1 MAVTITPEELY
12 YGTPVTLT
20 YGGVDVGGTTEPPT
34 VNIEVTEAHPDFENA
49 AGPIVGTSVITDVM
63 ASVDLMVNQMTA
75 QKLAWALPGSTSV
88 TTSIAVVG
96 GGGATTLTSAA
107 VVGDTVINVASAT
120 GLLVNDWI
128 RIGAAGP
135 TASYRQIT
143 NIASLALTLDHAL
156 NFAHANASSVTEVEG
171 NGQQTISWTVGRV
184 PTASYLPLVLVGE
197 GLDGRRMTTTITNAL
212 SAENISLPFGKGQFG
227 GLSMRFVGHYASTTP
242 TTVPF
247 SIVFGP
253 A

>member
-1 MAVTITPEELY
+1 MATTITPEELY
-12 YGTPVTLT
+12 YGSPVTLT
-20 YGGVDVGGTTEPPT
+20 YGGVDVGGTTEAPT
-34 VNIEVTEAHPDFENA
+34 VNIDITEASPDFQNA

-63 ASVDLMVNQMTA
+63 VSASLTVNQMTA
-75 QKLAWALPGSTSV
+75 QKLAWALPGSSSV

-96 GGGATTLTSAA
+96 GGGATTLTAPA
-107 VVGDTVINVASAT
+107 NVGDTTINVASAT
-120 GLLVNDWI
+120 GLANNDYI

-143 NIASLALTLDHAL
+143 NVAGLVLTLDRAL
-156 NFAHANASSVTEVEG
+156 SFAHANATSVTEVEG
-171 NGQQTISWTVGRV
+171 TGESTITWVAGRV
-184 PTASYLPLVLVGE
+184 PSASYQPLVLVGQ
-197 GLDGRRMTTTITNAL
+197 GLDGRTMTTTITNAR
-212 SAENISLPFGKGQFG
+212 SAENLSIPFGKGEFG
-227 GLSMRFVGHYASTTP
+227 GLSMRFIGHYASTTP